1 MDSSEVNPTWTLE
14 SPQMSIDENSQAIPV
29 ASQPMSEVFI
39 KNLCNLT
46 LNPSTKLSFILPE
59 CLPQPTGRLLGE
71 NIPYRRAVR
80 TVLTDRREKMEGL
93 IQSIKKRYGKG
104 VPWSDSQREPQQ
116 NDTETRSREQRFRC
130 SCRFC
135 WFRKPSEDNYENY
148 YNNKYYSNYYDRHR
162 VEGAIN
168 LILDRMARVPVLPVA
183 WEGGKCQTGQ
193 EGLSP
198 QDSAL
203 IDRSSPLWSPL
214 EFKLFLQRDN
224 PDSPTFTSPVVQKLN
239 EDIYKYRPCPGSA
252 RAVAAKA
259 PQVAKEPSLTSLG
272 AQRCLRPTPTS

>member
-1 MDSSEVNPTWTLE
+1 MDSSEVNPTWILE

-29 ASQPMSEVFI
+29 ASQPMSEVLI
-39 KNLCNLT
+39 KNLCNST

-71 NIPYRRAVR
+71 NIRYRRGVR
-80 TVLTDRREKMEGL
+80 TVLTDRRDKTEGL

-135 WFRKPSEDNYENY
+135 RFRRDPSEDNYENY

-168 LILDRMARVPVLPVA
+168 LILVLFFLADLYNCKILDESRLFTIGWHVSQSCQWPGKVGNAKPDRKASVLRT
-183 WEGGKCQTGQ
+183 Q
-193 EGLSP
+193 L
-198 QDSAL
+198 
-203 IDRSSPLWSPL
+203 
-214 EFKLFLQRDN
+214 
-224 PDSPTFTSPVVQKLN
+224 
-239 EDIYKYRPCPGSA
+239 
-252 RAVAAKA
+252 
-259 PQVAKEPSLTSLG
+259 
-272 AQRCLRPTPTS
+272 